1 MIKRLDREKFDLI
14 ESLRL
19 LLLLILQR
27 LSGRIFLGGGIG
39 CTLALSIS
47 CLRLSVI
54 LCLLEF
60 VVVLKE
66 PRDKIDICLKA
77 IAIKVKVWTSC
88 STKTS

>member
-27 LSGRIFLGGGIG
+27 LSGRIFFGGGIG
-39 CTLALSIS
+39 CTLALSIP
-47 CLRLSVI
+47 CLGLSI
-54 LCLLEF
+54 LLCLLEF
-60 VVVLKE
+60 VVILKE

-77 IAIKVKVWTSC
+77 ITIKVKVWTTC